1 MRPKIEQNTK
11 SSTNFSFI
19 LALTSYIFLLE
30 DKYLMYRQ
38 ANIKPTMYAN
48 EYHLISS
55 GPIEKKIGLIDGKL
69 R

>member
-1 MRPKIEQNTK
+1 M
-11 SSTNFSFI
+11 
-19 LALTSYIFLLE
+19 LALMPYIFLLD

-38 ANIKPTMYAN
+38 ANMKPTIYAN

>member
-1 MRPKIEQNTK
+1 
-11 SSTNFSFI
+11 
-19 LALTSYIFLLE
+19 
-30 DKYLMYRQ
+30 
-38 ANIKPTMYAN
+38 MYAN